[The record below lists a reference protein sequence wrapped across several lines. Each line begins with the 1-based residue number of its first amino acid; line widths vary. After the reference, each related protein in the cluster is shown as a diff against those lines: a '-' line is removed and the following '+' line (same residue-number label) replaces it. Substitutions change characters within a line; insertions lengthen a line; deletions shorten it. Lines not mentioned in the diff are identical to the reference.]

1 MLNMFAPWSFG
12 GQRIRFISHST
23 SMEFAVKSVSHSW
36 EISEELYDIESE
48 VEDYKMVLDYNSKQ
62 EQAQEIND
70 IYRLSFLEIH
80 GGQFYTGVVC
90 VILVFVAIFLYW
102 MCTKNSVKQWRKGCC
117 PCSEAPAVESTTAV
131 EVQLLELKEM
141 MKRSQD
147 VQVASHASRTPV
159 IRGGVASAPPSENGG
174 KVTLEDLGNFKQMR
188 KKVRQERE
196 DLINE
201 ELGGV
206 MK

>member
-12 GQRIRFISHST
+12 GERIRFISHST
-23 SMEFAVKSVSHSW
+23 STEFAVKAVSHSS
-36 EISEELYDIESE
+36 EISEELLEIESE
-48 VEDYKMVLDYNSKQ
+48 VEDYNMVLDYNSKQ

-80 GGQFYTGVVC
+80 GGQFYSIVVGV
-90 VILVFVAIFLYW
+90 IMVFVAIFLYW
-102 MCTKNSVKQWRKGCC
+102 LCTRKSVRQWRKGCC
-117 PCSEAPAVESTTAV
+117 PCGETPAVENTTAV
-131 EVQLLELKEM
+131 EMQLLELKEM
-141 MKRSQD
+141 MKSSQD
-147 VQVASHASRTPV
+147 VQVALHASRTPI
-159 IRGGVASAPPSENGG
+159 IRGGVASAPPSEGG

-188 KKVRQERE
+188 MKVRQERE